1 MRWTNLVFGDEPTD
15 EQTKSTAS
23 APEATCLSLFA
34 IHTAVGGTE
43 IEPKRLI
50 HTTAKPEFTR
60 CRCVRVCVFG
70 HHYTLYCK
78 YSLNSRFMTMDTDAR
93 AGLKMSL
100 LVASQVNSAPS
111 SDLKRSE
118 TATEEVTVL
127 PEKTSD
133 EEGRSRPLRS
143 HNTDG
148 RGRPDKNN
156 LQKLANAF

>member
-1 MRWTNLVFGDEPTD
+1 METNPLTSRQNPRHPRLRLRVYPCLL
-15 EQTKSTAS
+15 STLRSEVLKLNQNAS
-23 APEATCLSLFA
+23 S
-34 IHTAVGGTE
+34 IQ
-43 IEPKRLI
+43 RLNQNLPD
-50 HTTAKPEFTR
+50 ADA
-60 CRCVRVCVFG
+60 CVCVCVCVCVFG
-70 HHYTLYCK
+70 LHYTLYCK
-78 YSLNSRFMTMDTDAR
+78 HSLNSRFMTMDTDAR